1 MGEPFLLNLDEI
13 QPSQLYLN
21 EAKLASVEDSPCPR
35 APLPVKRLRDKVV
48 LTDGHTRA
56 FVAWRTGQ
64 SEIEVHWDVD
74 ELDWEAYEICVD
86 WCEAEGIRTV
96 ADLARRVVPPQEYA
110 AVWLERCALMQRRL
124 AAERAD
130 KQRRA

>member
-21 EAKLASVEDSPCPR
+21 EAKLASVEDSPGPR
-35 APLPVKRLRDKVV
+35 APLPVNRLRDKVV

-56 FVAWRTGQ
+56 FVAWRAGQ

-74 ELDWEAYEICVD
+74 ELDWEAYRICVA
-86 WCEAEGIRTV
+86 WCQELEITTV
-96 ADLARRVVPPQEYA
+96 ADLQDRVLSPEEYEICWHECCRQMHRDLAQE
-110 AVWLERCALMQRRL
+110 RRL
-124 AAERAD
+124 VD
-130 KQRRA
+130 V